1 MWKNKKIYIVGAGPG
16 SPDLITLK
24 GLRLLKEADVIIYDS
39 LIGKWILNFAK
50 SSAELICT
58 DKFSFT
64 QKVERIV
71 YLILKKLKEG
81 KKVVRL
87 KNGDPFI
94 FGRITEE
101 MEELSKYGIK
111 FEVVPGITSA
121 TAGACFA
128 GLPLTSRN
136 ISSSVVFVPG
146 HEDPFKESG
155 FVQWEKIAGT
165 DTIVLYM
172 ATKNISSIAKILIKN
187 GKSPSTPVAV
197 ISNVSMPNQKM
208 IVGIL
213 SDIGEK
219 IKEEKITSPS
229 IIIIGEAVRLEER
242 FNWFRRQKKV
252 LYTGLLSPELFGE
265 EIIFHIPMV
274 EVKPTK
280 EIEKFKRFVRNIPD
294 FELLIFTS
302 RWAVDFFF
310 EKLLKIGHDSRI
322 FNPVK
327 IACST
332 KSASDE
338 LKDKGILADFVP
350 SSGSSQELLNFLHH
364 LGIAG
369 KKVGVVSSLSGD
381 RGLYDAIKKLCGIPY
396 KYTAYKLVTPKY
408 LPPLN
413 LQIFDEIIFSSPS
426 AVRNFLKRYGR
437 PPEMVKII
445 ATNTK
450 TFETAAKLNLIP
462 ERRLDLDVSVT

>member
-24 GLRLLKEADVIIYDS
+24 GFSLLKEADVIIYDS
-39 LIGKWILNFAK
+39 LTGKGILNFAK
-50 SSAELICT
+50 KSAELICA
-58 DKFSFT
+58 DKFSST
-64 QKVERIV
+64 QKGKRIA
-71 YLILKKLKEG
+71 YLILKKLREG
-81 KKVVRL
+81 KNVIRL

-101 MEELSKYGIK
+101 MEELSKYGVK

-136 ISSSVVFVPG
+136 ISSSVVFVTG

-155 FVQWEKIAGT
+155 FVDWEKVSKI

-172 ATKNISSIAKILIKN
+172 ATKNISSIARTLIKN

-197 ISNVSMPNQKM
+197 ISNVSMPDQKM
-208 IVGIL
+208 VIGNL
-213 SDIGEK
+213 SDIGK
-219 IKEEKITSPS
+219 KVKEEKIAPPS
-229 IIIIGEAVRLEER
+229 IIIVGEVVKLGERL
-242 FNWFRRQKKV
+242 NWFSAQKKV
-252 LYTGLLSPELFGE
+252 LYTGLISPEFFGE
-265 EIIFHIPMV
+265 DIIFHIPMV

-280 EIEKFKRFVRNIPD
+280 EIEKFKRFIKSLPE

-302 RWAVDFFF
+302 RWAVNFFF
-310 EKLLKIGHDSRI
+310 EKLLKIGLDSRVLS
-322 FNPVK
+322 PVK

-338 LKDKGILADFVP
+338 LKGRGILADFVP
-350 SSGSSQELLNFLHH
+350 SSETSQELLNFLHN
-364 LGIAG
+364 LGIAE
-369 KKVGVVSSLSGD
+369 KKVGVVSALSGD
-381 RGLYDAIKKLCGIPY
+381 RGLCEGIKKLNGIPY
-396 KYTAYKLVTPKY
+396 KYTAYKIVTPKY
-408 LPPLN
+408 LLPLN
-413 LQIFDEIIFSSPS
+413 LQLFDEIIFSSPS
-426 AVRNFLKRYGR
+426 AVRNFLERYGK
-437 PPEMVKII
+437 PPERVRII

-450 TFETAAKLNLIP
+450 TFETLIKLNLIS
-462 ERRLDLDVSVT
+462 ERRLELDVSVT